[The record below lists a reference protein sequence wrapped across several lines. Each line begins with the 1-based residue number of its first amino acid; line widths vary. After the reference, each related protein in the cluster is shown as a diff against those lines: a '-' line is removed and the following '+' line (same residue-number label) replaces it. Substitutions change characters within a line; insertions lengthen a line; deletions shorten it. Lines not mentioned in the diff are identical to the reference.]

1 MKLANT
7 LLHFPNRQKFDKLT
21 PKQKLQ
27 FLQTVDLTQ
36 QPFLVKISDF
46 GLSSVFDDSKTQLS
60 VVGTPLYQSP
70 QVLMGHWYDEK
81 VDTWALGCILFEL
94 LTGVTPFNGTTVTK
108 ILNNIQKGNYKISL
122 RREPIFIE
130 TCLFLL
136 ECL

>member
-94 LTGVTPFNGTTVTK
+94 LTGETPFLGTTVTK
-108 ILNNIQKGNYKISL
+108 ILNNIQKGNYDITL
-122 RREPIFIE
+122 RSEPIFIE

>member
-7 LLHFPNRQKFDKLT
+7 LLHFPNRQKYDKLT

-94 LTGVTPFNGTTVTK
+94 LTGVTPFNGTTVPK